1 MEGFHSDFRY
11 VADYFVQKQRTGT
24 YTGSHEEMKHVREV
38 LQLMTVLTG
47 DNRFASVAE
56 QENGASEKGELHNM
70 CDVLDAIE
78 KRGYDSGYGKGEVSQ
93 AKKDAIS
100 MYQNGIDTSKIAK
113 IMDTSTETI
122 LGWLNEA
129 GVL

>member
-1 MEGFHSDFRY
+1 M
-11 VADYFVQKQRTGT
+11 
-24 YTGSHEEMKHVREV
+24 

-78 KRGYDSGYGKGEVSQ
+78 KKGFDTGYGSGYNEGEASQ
-93 AKKDAIS
+93 AKKDAVG
-100 MYQNGIDTSKIAK
+100 MYRKGLDTTDIAE
-113 IMDTSTETI
+113 ITGNSTETI